1 MNSQPISVISEYKKL
16 NLDFE
21 ELLDDREKLD
31 KLLKEAEEAK
41 NEIEDTLK
49 ATQFCYNQ
57 NPNLANKQILEE
69 TNKEAIKI
77 KYRLRMLKIIDLVST
92 ECLNYQDAKKKRE
105 KLLELIEARIIY
117 QKSLGVHILVE
128 PFKRTKVKEQLDSLI
143 TMTDNTQTISDIRKE
158 IATLTARTEEMTNQ
172 NNNYLILL
180 SNTKNLIEDSIS
192 FADIDVTDVDLHVE
206 LPRPKVVTDN
216 QIIKIRN
223 ATKINMSIVSQKT
236 ESVIKRVNQMING
249 KQSKKIETRATFAPN
264 LVIVP
269 KKTEI
274 IESKIDETFTPSL
287 QKDITYEEV
296 DTPKIVSTLETTGD
310 IFTFD
315 SELNDENIV
324 SGNLDYLN
332 DIEEDNDDEIVMEPQ
347 ITEIKPVAELSPQ
360 AAEKNDDLFTTIIP
374 FTAPT
379 MFNDRTDE
387 PIQKIT
393 PKVIEFPTP
402 EREIQPKILETPI
415 TDTSPSESF
424 WPIQENFVQTEE
436 YDEDDKQT
444 LSFDE
449 QINMLMSSESKDS
462 KVLKKVA

>member
-1 MNSQPISVISEYKKL
+1 
-16 NLDFE
+16 
-21 ELLDDREKLD
+21 
-31 KLLKEAEEAK
+31 
-41 NEIEDTLK
+41 
-49 ATQFCYNQ
+49 
-57 NPNLANKQILEE
+57 
-69 TNKEAIKI
+69 
-77 KYRLRMLKIIDLVST
+77 
-92 ECLNYQDAKKKRE
+92 
-105 KLLELIEARIIY
+105 
-117 QKSLGVHILVE
+117 
-128 PFKRTKVKEQLDSLI
+128 
-143 TMTDNTQTISDIRKE
+143 
-158 IATLTARTEEMTNQ
+158 
-172 NNNYLILL
+172 
-180 SNTKNLIEDSIS
+180 
-192 FADIDVTDVDLHVE
+192 
-206 LPRPKVVTDN
+206 
-216 QIIKIRN
+216 
-223 ATKINMSIVSQKT
+223 
-236 ESVIKRVNQMING
+236 
-249 KQSKKIETRATFAPN
+249 
-264 LVIVP
+264 
-269 KKTEI
+269 
-274 IESKIDETFTPSL
+274 L